1 MAKQKNNIITRILL
15 LLTIT
20 LLCSCATK
28 APRYNYQEL
37 AQAALK
43 LDMDIDLND
52 NHRLYIEASRWIGTP
67 YRSGG
72 HSKSGTDCSGL
83 SYSICKTVYH
93 KTLKRSSEE
102 QRTRN
107 CQKISKSKLNE
118 GDLVFFHN
126 GRNKRTANHV
136 GIYLKNNRFIH
147 ASTSR
152 GVIVSSLNEPYYR
165 KCYMQ
170 CGRIK

>member
-1 MAKQKNNIITRILL
+1 MTKQKDNIIARILL
-15 LLTIT
+15 LAALTV
-20 LLCSCATK
+20 LCSCATK

-37 AQAALK
+37 AQAALR

-52 NHRLYIEASRWIGTP
+52 NHRLYIEVSHWIGVP
-67 YRSGG
+67 YKNGG
-72 HSKSGTDCSGL
+72 HSINGTDCSGL
-83 SYSICKTVYH
+83 TYSICKTVYH
-93 KTLKRSSEE
+93 KTLKRNSEQ
-102 QRTRN
+102 QRTLN
-107 CQKISKSKLNE
+107 CQKINKSKLAE

-126 GRNKRTANHV
+126 GKDKRTANHV

-152 GVIVSSLNEPYYR
+152 GVIVSSLSEPYYR

-170 CGRIK
+170 SGRIK

>member
-1 MAKQKNNIITRILL
+1 MAKQKNNIITKTLL

-72 HSKSGTDCSGL
+72 HSTSGTDCSGL
-83 SYSICKTVYH
+83 SYSICKTVY
-93 KTLKRSSEE
+93 
-102 QRTRN
+102 
-107 CQKISKSKLNE
+107 
-118 GDLVFFHN
+118 
-126 GRNKRTANHV
+126 
-136 GIYLKNNRFIH
+136 
-147 ASTSR
+147 
-152 GVIVSSLNEPYYR
+152 P
-165 KCYMQ
+165 
-170 CGRIK
+170 

>member
-1 MAKQKNNIITRILL
+1 MAKQKNNIITRTLL

-37 AQAALK
+37 AQAALR

-67 YRSGG
+67 YRRGG

-83 SYSICKTVYH
+83 SYSIRKTVYH

-152 GVIVSSLNEPYYR
+152 GVIVSSLNEAYYR